1 MSRTVHG
8 TGVPLVPEVHIEM
21 NPPPP
26 SSYRD
31 ACISRL
37 RGVGGGGEERL
48 VLQYIYLKIF

>member
-26 SSYRD
+26 LHIGMPAFLD
-31 ACISRL
+31 CV
-37 RGVGGGGEERL
+37 GGGGGEERL